1 MATTT
6 ELRSP
11 ETTGIW
17 WLDLGRVNAYLVEDG
32 EDLVLVDAGT
42 PRDAGAIARG
52 IRDTGHA
59 VRDVDRIL
67 VTHYDLDHVGVL
79 GKLGLDVPVY
89 VGREDAAVLAGQ
101 DRPDWRNHK
110 GLLQRVTQPLV
121 VAPGVP
127 IRPVDDGDE
136 IGGFA
141 AYHTPGHSPGHVVY
155 VGERAA
161 FLGDLLRERDGDL
174 EPSPWLLSYDTAA
187 VRRSIRALADRVPD
201 FEVAAMGH
209 GTPILTGGSD
219 RLRELA
225 ARL

>member
-52 IRDTGHA
+52 IRDAGHA

-67 VTHYDLDHVGVL
+67 VTHYDLDHVGAL

-136 IGGFA
+136 TGGFA
-141 AYHTPGHSPGHVVY
+141 AYHTPGHSP
-155 VGERAA
+155 
-161 FLGDLLRERDGDL
+161 
-174 EPSPWLLSYDTAA
+174 T
-187 VRRSIRALADRVPD
+187 
-201 FEVAAMGH
+201 
-209 GTPILTGGSD
+209 
-219 RLRELA
+219 
-225 ARL
+225 